1 MKIDRGVCVVPG
13 SGQRTNMVDHIERR
27 RDDGANMIG
36 QHVIAF
42 ATTMIARSTR
52 CRTAAAAMAADLL

>member
-1 MKIDRGVCVVPG
+1 
-13 SGQRTNMVDHIERR
+13 MVDHIERR
-27 RDDGANMIG
+27 RYDGANMIG